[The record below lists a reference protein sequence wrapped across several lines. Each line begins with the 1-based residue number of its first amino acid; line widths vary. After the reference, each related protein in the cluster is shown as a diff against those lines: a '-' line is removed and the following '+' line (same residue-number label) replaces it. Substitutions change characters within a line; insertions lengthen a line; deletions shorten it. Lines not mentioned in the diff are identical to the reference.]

1 MTDRRDTGD
10 GAVADDGA
18 VDGQA
23 RRRLRTRAALLEAAR
38 ELLAAGREDASIK
51 EITARAGVGFGS
63 FFNHFPGGKDE
74 LWFAAVME
82 VLDGYAEW
90 LRGATEDATDPA
102 ERFARSF
109 RLTGRLALERPDL
122 LAPVLARGTE
132 VLFLDG
138 GVRAAAMEDL
148 AAGVDAGRF
157 VALDPEIHLV
167 TVGGALLGLVRLVAS
182 EPGRATEE
190 VIDAAASSVLR
201 MLGIAAAE
209 AEELCARDLPAD
221 AVGLAGQGAE
231 GAEGA
236 VGAEGVAS

>member
-1 MTDRRDTGD
+1 MEDLRGTR
-10 GAVADDGA
+10 
-18 VDGQA
+18 DGQM

-109 RLTGRLALERPDL
+109 RLTGRLALDRPDL
-122 LAPVLARGTE
+122 LAPVLTRGTE

-148 AAGVDAGRF
+148 TAGVDAGRF

-167 TVGGALLGLVRLVAS
+167 TVGGALLGLVRLVATAP
-182 EPGRATEE
+182 ERASTE
-190 VIDAAASSVLR
+190 VIDAAATSVLR
-201 MLGIAAAE
+201 MLGLDAAE
-209 AEELCARDLPAD
+209 AEELCALGLPAA
-221 AVGLAGQGAE
+221 AVRIAAGSADE
-231 GAEGA
+231 A
-236 VGAEGVAS
+236 AS